1 MERGSTTLIR
11 AAATA
16 GAAALVGLVAL
27 PIVALALTVSA
38 ADLGEAVERGLWEA
52 LGLSLRSTAVAVAI
66 VAALG
71 TPLAWWI
78 GRRQGALPKVIEAIV
93 RLPAVTPPA
102 VAGVALLAAFGRQGL
117 FGDLLEDLGVQ
128 LPFTPAAV
136 VVAQIFVATPFFVL
150 PLAAAFRDIDED
162 LLWTARSLGATPA
175 RVFFRISLP
184 LAMPSLLGGLAI
196 AWARALGEFGATL
209 VFAGNLPG
217 ATQTLPV
224 AIYTTMEGDLGPAR
238 AMALVLLAFS
248 LVLFVAL
255 RSAPLAR
262 AFGGRR

>member
-1 MERGSTTLIR
+1 MDRSGTTLVRGI
-11 AAATA
+11 AAVGA
-16 GAAALVGLVAL
+16 GLLVALVAL
-27 PIVALALTVSA
+27 PIVALALTVGA
-38 ADLGEAVERGLWEA
+38 ADLEAAIARGLWDA
-52 LGLSLRSTAVAVAI
+52 LWLSLRSTGICVAI
-66 VAALG
+66 LLALG

-78 GRRQGALPKVIEAIV
+78 GRERGGLARAVEALV

-117 FGDLLEDLGVQ
+117 FGDTLAALGVS

-136 VVAQIFVATPFFVL
+136 VIAQVFVATPFYVL
-150 PLAAAFRDIDED
+150 PLASAFRELDED

-175 RVFFRISLP
+175 RVFARISLP
-184 LAMPSLLGGLAI
+184 LVMPALLGGLAI

-209 VFAGNLPG
+209 VFAGSLEG
-217 ATQTLPV
+217 VTQTLPV

-238 AMALVLLAFS
+238 AMALVLLAFA

-262 AFGGRR
+262 AFGSRP